1 MLVLKGEIFMTSILK
16 HLLEDKDFSL
26 WSTAATNYDIT
37 NDHMEVTD
45 LELKMEFEIPGFEK
59 DEVSINIEE
68 GVLVMNAEN
77 DKRHFS
83 RKYKINASFDT
94 ESTSAELKNGILTV
108 KIPKV
113 KKSKKDSVNVKI
125 K

>member
-1 MLVLKGEIFMTSILK
+1 MTSLLK
-16 HLLEDKDFSL
+16 QLLDDKDFSL
-26 WSTAATNYDIT
+26 WSTAATNYDIR

-77 DKRHFS
+77 SVRHFS
-83 RKYKINASFDT
+83 RKYKINSSFDT
-94 ESTSAELKNGILTV
+94 ESTTAELKNGILIV
-108 KIPKV
+108 RIPKV
-113 KKSKKDSVNVKI
+113 KSSKKESIRVKI

>member
-1 MLVLKGEIFMTSILK
+1 MVYQKKEKFMTSLLK
-16 HLLEDKDFSL
+16 HLLDDKDFSL
-26 WSTAATNYDIT
+26 WSTAATNYDIR

-45 LELKMEFEIPGFEK
+45 SELKMEFEIPGFEK

-77 DKRHFS
+77 SVRHFS
-83 RKYKINASFDT
+83 RKYKINSSFDT
-94 ESTSAELKNGILTV
+94 ESTTAELKNGILIV
-108 KIPKV
+108 RIPKV
-113 KKSKKDSVNVKI
+113 KSSKKESVRVKI

>member
-1 MLVLKGEIFMTSILK
+1 MTSILK

-37 NDHMEVTD
+37 SDHMEVTD
-45 LELKMEFEIPGFEK
+45 LELKMEFEIPGFGK